1 MKGQVVSGRI
11 RNKRAPVVGEKRRG
25 RSDFWRRLRHNR
37 LAMFGAAVI
46 ALLTMVAVFA
56 PWLAPYS
63 PTAQNLP
70 QRLQPPGSTHL
81 LGTDD
86 FGRDILSRIIHGARV
101 SLLVG
106 FFSVGAALV
115 GGGFLGMLA
124 GYYGARLDNLIMR
137 VMDVILAL
145 PTILLAMVIVTAL
158 GPGLFNVMIAVS
170 VSLIPNYAR
179 VARAAILTVRE
190 QDFIEAARASGA
202 SDLRI
207 MFRHILPNSFDPLI
221 VQGTL
226 GVAEAILAAASLSF
240 IGLGAQPPTPEWG
253 SMLSSGR
260 AFLRDAPHV
269 ATFPGLAIMLT
280 ALALNLFGDGLR
292 DALDPRLPPALDR
305 G

>member
-1 MKGQVVSGRI
+1 M
-11 RNKRAPVVGEKRRG
+11 NKNVKQASVVGKRRG

-37 LAMFGAAVI
+37 LAMFGVAVI
-46 ALLTMVAVFA
+46 ALLTMAAVFA

-70 QRLQPPGSTHL
+70 QRLQPPGPTHL

-86 FGRDILSRIIHGARV
+86 FGRDILSRIIHGARA

-179 VARAAILTVRE
+179 VVRAAVLTVRE

-207 MFRHILPNSFDPLI
+207 MYRHILPNSFDPLI
-221 VQGTL
+221 VQGAL

-292 DALDPRLPPALDR
+292 DALDPRWR
-305 G
+305 RR